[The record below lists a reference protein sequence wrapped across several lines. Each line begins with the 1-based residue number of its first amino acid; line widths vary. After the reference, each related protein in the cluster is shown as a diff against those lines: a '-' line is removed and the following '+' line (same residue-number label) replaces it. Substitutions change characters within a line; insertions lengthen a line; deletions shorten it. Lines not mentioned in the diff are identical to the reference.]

1 MSLNVQTW
9 TQWYNVSFTDVLRSL
24 LKICLS
30 LKMKIFQGV
39 ASSGSRL
46 RPVIYTKALMVTAY
60 KPQITATSY
69 DDIDSNT
76 PTGELPELMDRLDSR
91 GGYDPRTGKLTP
103 FKNISDDFDES
114 LINQM
119 LDSMTAAVEAGL
131 GTPSSFLKDFFA
143 TDNDVQNFADALDDY
158 ADEGTF
164 WVNDRH
170 FNAFIRAAN
179 ANEEHAVTY
188 SAMADRI
195 RELFE
200 IEREQAHKAAKSAG
214 KKSK

>member
-1 MSLNVQTW
+1 
-9 TQWYNVSFTDVLRSL
+9 
-24 LKICLS
+24 
-30 LKMKIFQGV
+30 
-39 ASSGSRL
+39 
-46 RPVIYTKALMVTAY
+46 MVTAY
-60 KPQITATSY
+60 APRFTPTSY
-69 DDIDSNT
+69 DGIDQNT
-76 PTGELPELMDRLDSR
+76 PAGELPELLDRLEQR
-91 GGYDPRTGKLTP
+91 GGYDPRTGQLVP

-131 GTPSSFLKDFFA
+131 GTPATFFQDFFA
-143 TDNDVQNFADALDDY
+143 TNQDVQNFADALDDY

-170 FNAFIRAAN
+170 FYAFINAAK

-200 IEREQAHKAAKSAG
+200 MEQAQAQKAAKVAA
-214 KKSK
+214 KKKAS